1 MLRVFSSGKS
11 AGRGPD
17 DYITFDAIAPIF
29 LGAAH
34 TTPAWILGA
43 IRGGIPS
50 ENVKLSVGR
59 RICLQDTSKVVA
71 LLNPECPTIFCTL
84 DRITWAEPGY
94 HVYECDVHLYSRD
107 GKFPENSAHHLVAVP
122 DTYVCDSELRPW
134 GRDRSLGQRI
144 SLTEM
149 GVLPPLRK
157 LEKDPGVMV
166 EVQELN
172 RREIEFQVWEIEAW
186 VMKLRTI

>member
-1 MLRVFSSGKS
+1 MLRLFTSGKS

-34 TTPAWILGA
+34 TMPAWIIGA
-43 IRGGIPS
+43 IRGDIPS
-50 ENVKLSVGR
+50 ENVKLSVGQ
-59 RICLQDTSKVVA
+59 RICLQDTSRVA
-71 LLNPECPTIFCTL
+71 VLLNPDCPTIFCTL
-84 DRITWAEPGY
+84 DRVAWAEPGY

-122 DTYVCDSELRPW
+122 DAYVCDLERRSW

-149 GVLPPLRK
+149 VVLPPLRK
-157 LEKDPGVMV
+157 WEMDPAPMV

-172 RREIEFQVWEIEAW
+172 RRTIEFPVQEIEAW
-186 VMKLRTI
+186 VKLGTN